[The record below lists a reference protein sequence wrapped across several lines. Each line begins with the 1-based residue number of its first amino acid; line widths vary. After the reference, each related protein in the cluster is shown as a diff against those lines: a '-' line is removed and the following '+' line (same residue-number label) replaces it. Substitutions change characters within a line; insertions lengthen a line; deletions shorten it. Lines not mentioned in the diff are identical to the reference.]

1 MPIVMFAI
9 VLAVLVVLYY
19 FFVINQK
26 NDAVD
31 KPKANDPFNV
41 IYLPDDLEAEKARR
55 KRNDIKNDNKNN
67 NKDNN
72 KEGPEDES

>member
-1 MPIVMFAI
+1 MPIVLFAI

-19 FFVINQK
+19 FFVMNQP
-26 NDAVD
+26 NGAED

-55 KRNDIKNDNKNN
+55 KRNDSKNENKS
-67 NKDNN
+67 NN

>member
-19 FFVINQK
+19 FFVMNQP
-26 NDAVD
+26 NDAD
-31 KPKANDPFNV
+31 HKPKANDPFNV
-41 IYLPDDLEAEKARR
+41 IYLPEDLEAEKARR
-55 KRNDIKNDNKNN
+55 KKNDSKKENK
-67 NKDNN
+67 NN